1 MRSAAGGVLL
11 MATIGFLGQRGTGAA
26 RAGQAASVPTYGYQ
40 VVRSYPHDRAAF
52 TQGII
57 FRNGVFYEG
66 TGLNGR
72 SSKRRSHARQSKRA
86 GER

>member
-1 MRSAAGGVLL
+1 

-66 TGLNGR
+66 TGLNGPLDAPQGE
-72 SSKRRSHARQSKRA
+72 ARDR
-86 GER
+86 